1 MRLEYK
7 YLVEYTKLNALRKE
21 LMPFVELDSE
31 YNDASEYTVRSIY
44 FDSSKLKY
52 YHEKINGVQIRKKLR
67 IRGYNQ
73 PEDESI
79 VFLEI
84 KRKNENYINKN
95 RSPLKFYNLGEL
107 IKTKDLDS
115 YILTNNG
122 FANSMDD
129 AEKFLHHIY
138 KRTLRPIVLITYERE
153 AFFSKFDKRLRLTF
167 DKNLRYMLFPSM
179 EELYCDD
186 ELHHSMPKH
195 FIFEV
200 KFSKGFPIWLSSI
213 LSRYNLTRMSLSKYT
228 ICLERAKSLNPTKRK
243 SLIGVA
249 DSFAPFHTYY
259 EDDDQ

>member
-7 YLVEYTKLNALRKE
+7 YLVEYSKLDALRKA
-21 LMPFVELDSE
+21 LAPFIELDSD
-31 YNDASEYTVRSIY
+31 YNDTSEYTVRSIY
-44 FDSSKLKY
+44 FDTSKLKY

-67 IRGYNQ
+67 IRGYNTR
-73 PEDESI
+73 EEESI

-84 KRKNENYINKN
+84 KRKYENFINKN
-95 RSPLKFYNLGEL
+95 RSPLKMYNLDDL

-122 FANSMDD
+122 FANSLDD

-138 KRTLRPIVLITYERE
+138 KRTLRPVVLITYERE

-179 EELYCDD
+179 DELYTDD

-200 KFSKGFPIWLSSI
+200 KFSRGFPIWLSDI
-213 LSRYNLTRMSLSKYT
+213 LSRFSLTRMALSKYT
-228 ICLERAKSLNPTKRK
+228 ICLEKAKAFNPTKRK

-249 DSFAPFHTYY
+249 DSFTPFHTYY
-259 EDDDQ
+259 EDND